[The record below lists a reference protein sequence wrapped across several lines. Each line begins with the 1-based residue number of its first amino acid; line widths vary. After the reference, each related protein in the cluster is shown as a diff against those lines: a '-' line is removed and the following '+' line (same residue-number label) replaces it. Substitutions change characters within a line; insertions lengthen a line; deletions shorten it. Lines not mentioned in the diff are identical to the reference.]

1 MKNYGGKHERQGH
14 ALPGRSRAGRL
25 AALITALV
33 LCVLAA
39 VGGTIA
45 YLEER
50 SAAVTNTFTVGDIT
64 YTLKLRANAAFV
76 GREDGEVTMPS
87 ELAPSENG
95 SASVD
100 FTLDREPSLP
110 GYTFA
115 GWYADEDCVT
125 EYTLVSGSIV
135 TVEYGSEFDSDSAA
149 DRVTVTLY
157 AKWTPNEYTIVYDA
171 NGGEG
176 SMENTAASYG
186 SDVTLRENTF
196 TKDGAGFAGWN
207 TAADGS
213 GTSYADKATVRDLAQ
228 GGTVT
233 LYAQWV
239 AGNYTIRFDANGGEG
254 SMADIEASFGETVA
268 LPANAFTR
276 TGYAFAGW
284 NTRSDGSGAPY
295 ADGASVSNL
304 PSADGKTAI
313 LYAQWNELHTL
324 TLNYD
329 ANGGEG
335 APEAQSVYADAEYS
349 FDISDKIPTYVSP
362 SGVAYEFLG
371 WSESPDREAA
381 LQYSADGVNKEDALK
396 PLAASVKVDY
406 SEESASKTLYA
417 VWGVTYRLSYSAGS
431 GSGSVPQTVER
442 FGRLTGCTFDVDY
455 SVRPTWDEHEFKYWT
470 TNVHYVTGEEKDK
483 TVMYPEGSRITVSP
497 EYSDETLFARYYN
510 NGALTVQYNG
520 NEPFYGVSYNIP
532 ENASI
537 VAAVELD
544 TVPYTISYA
553 GEPTVRMKN
562 KTKDYKLL
570 GWSTSPNADEP
581 EYTVGQQVL
590 LSRYNDQNTELYAVW
605 DVIPIITCLDI
616 DDEEIV
622 TSQKDYRTTEGYRW
636 RDESVA
642 WVPRAAEKDPY
653 SYSAKFSCSGIT
665 GNKHSQTVIGF
676 SDTKGGSDCNFLD
689 LVNRETGEIESYG
702 RAKEYKITEKLWN
715 ARIYDAERKAYFIPV
730 HAVIEDYV
738 RIRIALDF
746 NNPQYTDSYS
756 YFSAEDYLLSAV
768 NDGTV
773 KYSLVKNSSSMT
785 SENFWLYSRQLRN
798 GKEYRVIGWAFDPNS
813 AIPDGEVIGSYTGKP
828 PVYAES
834 GNQITY
840 VKYEENVVKDPRD
853 SGFVKTMETY
863 YYGNPVY
870 SIKATTYTYIL
881 HIIYEKISDTNTFK
895 VLLDY
900 HDGVLVS
907 ADAPMEPVVTEE
919 TSYTYLPANLHR
931 AYIADY
937 SRCLDGNKYE
947 FVGWSSDS
955 ATSNLVLKH
964 YPKGHPENLYGSTAD
979 DLYTVVP
986 IAVST
991 DDLYNEAENYYYK
1004 LFYAVYAKS
1013 LTFDGN
1019 YQGTVENMPD
1029 TLRAYTHKGF
1039 ENDTAYIRIPDNIP
1053 TRSEAL
1059 FLGWSTEKDGDV
1071 VYRPGD
1077 EVPVANANTTL
1088 YAVWQK
1094 SYQFT
1099 LSYDLNYEGAGVT
1112 TTLPY
1117 SNTVS
1122 YIEVNIIS
1130 SDAAREGYTFL
1141 GWAETPDAT
1150 EAAYSYPAQEGT
1162 SETIVLRAT
1171 VPNET
1176 AAKTLYAVWKE
1187 NAPEGGTQ
1195 GDAVGTQSVNEAPA
1209 APAPEPVQ
1217 PEVPAEGEVKPSD
1230 TDKTEPPKA
1239 ETPKAPE

>member
-1 MKNYGGKHERQGH
+1 MVYAAPDMKPT
-14 ALPGRSRAGRL
+14 LP
-25 AALITALV
+25 
-33 LCVLAA
+33 
-39 VGGTIA
+39 
-45 YLEER
+45 
-50 SAAVTNTFTVGDIT
+50 
-64 YTLKLRANAAFV
+64 V
-76 GREDGEVTMPS
+76 GR
-87 ELAPSENG
+87 
-95 SASVD
+95 
-100 FTLDREPSLP
+100 R
-110 GYTFA
+110 
-115 GWYADEDCVT
+115 
-125 EYTLVSGSIV
+125 
-135 TVEYGSEFDSDSAA
+135 AA

-157 AKWTPNEYTIVYDA
+157 AKWTPNRYTIV
-171 NGGEG
+171 
-176 SMENTAASYG
+176 
-186 SDVTLRENTF
+186 
-196 TKDGAGFAGWN
+196 
-207 TAADGS
+207 
-213 GTSYADKATVRDLAQ
+213 
-228 GGTVT
+228 
-233 LYAQWV
+233 
-239 AGNYTIRFDANGGEG
+239 
-254 SMADIEASFGETVA
+254 
-268 LPANAFTR
+268 
-276 TGYAFAGW
+276 
-284 NTRSDGSGAPY
+284 
-295 ADGASVSNL
+295 
-304 PSADGKTAI
+304 
-313 LYAQWNELHTL
+313 
-324 TLNYD
+324 YD

-362 SGVAYEFLG
+362 SGVAYEFLD

-381 LQYSADGVNKEDALK
+381 LQYSADGVNKEDASK

-570 GWSTSPNADEP
+570 GWSTSPDADEP

-605 DVIPIITCLDI
+605 DVLPVVTCLDVG
-616 DDEEIV
+616 DDGIRTQWV
-622 TSQKDYRTTEGYRW
+622 DYRTPEGYRW
-636 RDESVA
+636 ADGSVA
-642 WVPRAAEKDPY
+642 WLPRAAEKDPT
-653 SYSAKFSCSGIT
+653 SYSATLFLSWVY
-665 GNKHSQTVIGF
+665 GNKRTIIGF
-676 SDTKGGSDCNFLD
+676 SDTKGGTECNVYD
-689 LVNRETGEIESYG
+689 RVDPTTG
-702 RAKEYKITEKLWN
+702 KIAPYNTEKKYKLTQAAWDG
-715 ARIYDAERKAYFIPV
+715 RIYDAEKKAYFIPV
-730 HAVIEDYV
+730 HAVLSEYV
-738 RIRIALDF
+738 EVSVRLNY
-746 NNPQYTDSYS
+746 NNPDSSDSYS
-756 YFSAEDYLLSAV
+756 EIMSPLDYSYAPGTFDTGNV
-768 NDGTV
+768 NIEFIGNLYYGTT
-773 KYSLVKNSSSMT
+773 SSK
-785 SENFWLYSRQLRN
+785 NFWLYPRDLRD
-798 GKEYRVIGWAFDPNS
+798 GSKFRVIGWAWDPD
-813 AIPDGEVIGSYTGKP
+813 AVVPDGEVIAVNSGKA
-828 PVYAES
+828 PVYTPEHS
-834 GNQITY
+834 SVNTHVTY
-840 VKYEENVVKDPRD
+840 DEKIALNANDPHFVVGTNSYGGKIYIYNIYVTYEEV
-853 SGFVKTMETY
+853 
-863 YYGNPVY
+863 
-870 SIKATTYTYIL
+870 
-881 HIIYEKISDTNTFK
+881 SDTNTFK
-895 VLLDY
+895 IMFDY
-900 HDGVLVS
+900 GDGEAIPGDDDIS
-907 ADAPMEPVVTEE
+907 PRITTDPSHTFFPDTFEE
-919 TSYTYLPANLHR
+919 NYTCNY
-931 AYIADY
+931 D
-937 SRCLDGNKYE
+937 RCLDGEKYE
-947 FVGWSSDS
+947 IVGWSYDPV
-955 ATSNLVLKH
+955 NLNLDLEH
-964 YPKGHPENLYGSTAD
+964 YPIGHPKNSNSGYDALYAAS
-979 DLYTVVP
+979 VP
-986 IAVST
+986 LAVST

-1019 YQGTVENMPD
+1019 YQGTVGNMPD

-1195 GDAVGTQSVNEAPA
+1195 GDAAGTQSVNEAPA
-1209 APAPEPVQ
+1209 VPAPEPVQ
-1217 PEVPAEGEVKPSD
+1217 PEVPAEGEVKHSD

-1239 ETPKAPE
+1239 EAPESP

>member
-25 AALITALV
+25 AALVTALV

-254 SMADIEASFGETVA
+254 SMADIEASFGKTVA

-284 NTRSDGSGAPY
+284 NTKSDGSGAAY

-406 SEESASKTLYA
+406 SDENASKTLYA

-570 GWSTSPNADEP
+570 GWSTSPDADEP

-605 DVIPIITCLDI
+605 DVLPVVTCLDVG
-616 DDEEIV
+616 DDGIRTQWV
-622 TSQKDYRTTEGYRW
+622 DYRTPEGYRW
-636 RDESVA
+636 ADGSVA
-642 WVPRAAEKDPY
+642 WLPRAAEKDPT
-653 SYSAKFSCSGIT
+653 SYSATLFLSWVY
-665 GNKHSQTVIGF
+665 GNKRTIIGF
-676 SDTKGGSDCNFLD
+676 SDTKGGTECNVYD
-689 LVNRETGEIESYG
+689 RVDPTTG
-702 RAKEYKITEKLWN
+702 KIAPYNTEKKYKLTQAAWDG
-715 ARIYDAERKAYFIPV
+715 RIYDAEKKAYFIPV
-730 HAVIEDYV
+730 HAVLSEYV
-738 RIRIALDF
+738 EVSVRLNY
-746 NNPQYTDSYS
+746 NNPDSSDSYS
-756 YFSAEDYLLSAV
+756 EIMSPLDYSYAPGTFDTGNV
-768 NDGTV
+768 NIEFIGNLYYGTT
-773 KYSLVKNSSSMT
+773 SSK
-785 SENFWLYSRQLRN
+785 NFWLYPRDLRD
-798 GKEYRVIGWAFDPNS
+798 GSKFRVIGWAWDPD
-813 AIPDGEVIGSYTGKP
+813 AVVPDGEVIAVNSGKA
-828 PVYAES
+828 PVYTPEHS
-834 GNQITY
+834 SVNTHVTY
-840 VKYEENVVKDPRD
+840 DEKIALNANDPHFVVGTNSYGGKIYIYNIYVTYEEV
-853 SGFVKTMETY
+853 
-863 YYGNPVY
+863 
-870 SIKATTYTYIL
+870 
-881 HIIYEKISDTNTFK
+881 SDTNTFK
-895 VLLDY
+895 IMFDY
-900 HDGVLVS
+900 GDGEAIPGDDDIS
-907 ADAPMEPVVTEE
+907 PRITTDPSHTFFPDTFEE
-919 TSYTYLPANLHR
+919 NYTCNY
-931 AYIADY
+931 D
-937 SRCLDGNKYE
+937 RCLDGEKYE
-947 FVGWSSDS
+947 IVGWSYDPV
-955 ATSNLVLKH
+955 NLNLDLEH
-964 YPKGHPENLYGSTAD
+964 YPIGHPKNSNSGYDALYAAS
-979 DLYTVVP
+979 VP
-986 IAVST
+986 LAVST

-1019 YQGTVENMPD
+1019 YQGTVGNMPD

-1195 GDAVGTQSVNEAPA
+1195 GDAAGTQSVNEAPA

-1217 PEVPAEGEVKPSD
+1217 PEVPTEGEVKPSD

-1239 ETPKAPE
+1239 EAPESP

>member
-115 GWYADEDCVT
+115 GWYADGDCVT

-284 NTRSDGSGAPY
+284 NTRSDGSGAAY

-329 ANGGEG
+329 ANGGED

-371 WSESPDREAA
+371 WSESPNRDAA
-381 LQYSADGVNKEDALK
+381 LQYSADGVNKEDASK
-396 PLAASVKVDY
+396 PLATSVKVDY

-570 GWSTSPNADEP
+570 GWSTSPDADEP

-605 DVIPIITCLDI
+605 DVLPVVTCLDVG
-616 DDEEIV
+616 DEEIRLSNQ
-622 TSQKDYRTTEGYRW
+622 TQRTKEGYYW
-636 RDESVA
+636 ADEESLV
-642 WVPRAAEKDPY
+642 WLPRAAEKDPT
-653 SYSAKFSCSGIT
+653 SYSATLYLSWVY
-665 GNKHSQTVIGF
+665 GNRKGQTIVGF
-676 SDTKGGSDCNFLD
+676 SDTKGGEECNVLD
-689 LVNRETGEIESYG
+689 RVNSYG
-702 RAKEYKITEKLWN
+702 NIEGHTGSRNYRLNQKLWSS
-715 ARIYDAERKAYFIPV
+715 RIYDTEKKAYFIAI
-730 HAVIEDYV
+730 HAVIKDYINISV
-738 RIRIALDF
+738 KLDY
-746 NNPQYTDSYS
+746 NNPDDPTVINITSTEYS
-756 YFSAEDYLLSAV
+756 TYV
-768 NDGTV
+768 
-773 KYSLVKNSSSMT
+773 
-785 SENFWLYSRQLRN
+785 
-798 GKEYRVIGWAFDPNS
+798 
-813 AIPDGEVIGSYTGKP
+813 PDKFESGEVSVPFFKKNY
-828 PVYAES
+828 Y
-834 GNQITY
+834 NQITS
-840 VKYEENVVKDPRD
+840 
-853 SGFVKTMETY
+853 SGFYLRQKYLRDGSKYKVLGWAWEADSTAADGEILPQ
-863 YYGNPVY
+863 PVY
-870 SIKATTYTYIL
+870 SDKSVYTQLYNDEAVYLNVRDKNYIVTTDSNGAKSYIYTVYIV
-881 HIIYEKISDTNTFK
+881 YEEVNDTNTFK
-895 VLLDY
+895 VMLDY
-900 HDGVLVS
+900 HDGTIIQGNEDLN
-907 ADAPMEPVVTEE
+907 PVTTVD
-919 TSYTYLPANLHR
+919 TSYVLFNSKTDDRFYNC
-931 AYIADY
+931 DY
-937 SRCLDGNKYE
+937 SLCLDSGKYE
-947 FVGWSSDS
+947 IVGWTFDPN
-955 ATSNLVLKH
+955 TLNLDLLH
-964 YPKGHPENLYGSTAD
+964 YPVGHPKNRSSVNEVLFAT
-979 DLYTVVP
+979 TVP
-986 IAVST
+986 LAVST
-991 DDLYNEAENYYYK
+991 DDLYNAAENYYYK

-1019 YQGTVENMPD
+1019 YQGTVGNMPD

-1053 TRSEAL
+1053 TRNEAL

-1071 VYRPGD
+1071 VYHPSD

-1150 EAAYSYPAQEGT
+1150 EAAYSYPAKEGT

-1171 VPNET
+1171 VTNET

-1195 GDAVGTQSVNEAPA
+1195 GDAAGTQSVNETPA
-1209 APAPEPVQ
+1209 APALEPVQ
-1217 PEVPAEGEVKPSD
+1217 PEVPAEGDVKSSD

-1239 ETPKAPE
+1239 EAPESP